1 VLSPQSLCPLSTLLY
16 ELWFATA
23 PDISGAWSHSGPL
36 SAYRINSIM
45 LDIPIFENPE
55 DVVPDRMLPEVELAG
70 DFLVSH
76 AMCNEAHDV
85 LFPPRE

>member
-1 VLSPQSLCPLSTLLY
+1 
-16 ELWFATA
+16 
-23 PDISGAWSHSGPL
+23 
-36 SAYRINSIM
+36 M

-76 AMCNEAHDV
+76 VICNEAHDV